1 MEKTRYMIALGVA
14 AMTAAVSHGVAASE
28 GNQGSNWFIGA
39 DAGVSLQ
46 QDVDVKEFL
55 GASLSGTK
63 IEFDPGLRFGIVGG
77 YRFTDQWSVSL
88 EAGYSF
94 NSVKSI
100 AGTPLS
106 GSGGDIDLH
115 QVPILANG
123 LYTFPL
129 KCRVKPF
136 LGGGVGGVFSVAEFS
151 GAASGLPSGDSQGA
165 AAFGYQG
172 FAGARYE
179 INDRMELGV
188 IYKFLGTTDNTFDDF
203 KTEGTKAHTIG
214 LSFIYKF

>member
-14 AMTAAVSHGVAASE
+14 AMTAVVSHGVAADGGRQESK
-28 GNQGSNWFIGA
+28 WFVGA

-46 QDVDVKEFL
+46 QDVDLKEFL
-55 GASLSGTK
+55 GSSVSGTK
-63 IEFDPGLRFGIVGG
+63 LEFDPGFRFDFVGG

-88 EAGYSF
+88 EAGYGF
-94 NSVKSI
+94 NSIKSI
-100 AGTPLS
+100 GGTSLS
-106 GSGGDIDLH
+106 GSGGGIDLH

-123 LYTFPL
+123 VYTFPL
-129 KCRVKPF
+129 NCRVKPF

-151 GAASGLPSGDSQGA
+151 GAATGLPSGDSQGA

-179 INDRMELGV
+179 INDRMEVGV
-188 IYKFLGTTDNTFDDF
+188 IYKFLGTTDNKFDDF
-203 KTEGTKAHTIG
+203 KIEGTKAHTIG
-214 LSFIYKF
+214 LSFIYRF